1 MSRLNKKSKVI
12 GAALLLLTVSISGVA
27 YAYWTGSGSGSAT
40 ATAASGGTVS
50 ITGTTASGLAPGT
63 SKTVTFTATNATE
76 AAIKIGTISDTAI
89 ASNSVGCDALIA
101 DFSMADVAA
110 NQIIPANTTNHPV
123 TATGSLAYAYSAT
136 VNQDACKGAVIT
148 LTLTAT
154 AGS

>member
-1 MSRLNKKSKVI
+1 MARLNRKTKIV
-12 GAALLLLTVSISGVA
+12 AVALLITASASGVA
-27 YAYWTGSGSGSAT
+27 YAYWTGAGSGSAT

-50 ITGTTASGLAPGT
+50 ITGTTAAGLAPGT
-63 SKTVTFTATNATE
+63 SRTISFTATNSTD

-89 ASNSVGCDALIA
+89 DSNIAGCDTLIA

-110 NQIIPANTTNHPV
+110 DQIIPANTTNHPV
-123 TATGSLAYAYSAT
+123 TATGSLVYAYSAT